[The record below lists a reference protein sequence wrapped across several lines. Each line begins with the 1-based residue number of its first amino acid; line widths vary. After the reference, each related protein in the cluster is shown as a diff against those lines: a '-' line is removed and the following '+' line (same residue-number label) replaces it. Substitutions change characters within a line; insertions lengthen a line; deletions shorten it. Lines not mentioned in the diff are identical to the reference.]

1 MTKDKSN
8 KRNGVKRNK
17 LHGIGFQVGIIIS
30 VVLLLILG
38 IKAAADIAYNYKT
51 TTEKNVELNLE
62 ETRRLA
68 KQFELRLAAAY
79 QTGCDLRAILQ
90 SDLENRSAQERDR
103 ESIIDD
109 IAQMFISNKYL
120 FGIGVYFEPNAFDG
134 KDSENVTETTKS
146 GRFTVY
152 AYGDR
157 NNVTVDL
164 SDNTDKEWYKK
175 PMSDGKTVLLE
186 PYFDSDNHQLA
197 TTCALPVYHNKKV
210 VGVVIID
217 IALYDIQTYLEKL
230 DGNNKEDY
238 KTFMTDQGI
247 LVADSSDAERVLKNI
262 TESSPNLKQY
272 IAEAQNSKESSI
284 TANDDASGAKSRMI
298 FVPVDTVGT
307 DAKWVFSSVTTL
319 SYANRDAN
327 RTMVINII
335 ISLFTTLLIGVIVFL
350 LLIKKVTAPLSL
362 IEKVIVK
369 MSDYDLE
376 LGREKE
382 SSAKYLSDK
391 GEIGTIMIA
400 LNKMVDNLVSIVQ
413 NINSH
418 SQNTAAT
425 AQELTATAQSTADA
439 AKEVGDAVSSIADGA
454 TVQAKDAQNAVGS
467 AEESNKLIGGMI
479 TTLNELSLSMDF
491 IRNKKDEGDDSLK
504 HLTEAVESS
513 NKASISVNEIIIQ
526 TSKSADRISSAREM
540 IQSISDQ
547 TNLLALNAAIEA
559 ARAGEQGRGFA
570 VVAEEIRKLAEQ
582 SAGFTEEIRKDIDS
596 LKADAEKAVTTMADV
611 DLIVQS
617 QNEKLWETGDKFE
630 QISEAIERSRQ
641 IVNALDEASKEIEEK
656 NEVIVKVIENLSS
669 VAEEN
674 AATTEEA
681 AATVATQ
688 VQAMAD
694 ISDASENLA
703 DIAVKLQE
711 EVSKFVL

>member
-1 MTKDKSN
+1 
-8 KRNGVKRNK
+8 
-17 LHGIGFQVGIIIS
+17 
-30 VVLLLILG
+30 
-38 IKAAADIAYNYKT
+38 
-51 TTEKNVELNLE
+51 
-62 ETRRLA
+62 
-68 KQFELRLAAAY
+68 
-79 QTGCDLRAILQ
+79 
-90 SDLENRSAQERDR
+90 
-103 ESIIDD
+103 
-109 IAQMFISNKYL
+109 
-120 FGIGVYFEPNAFDG
+120 
-134 KDSENVTETTKS
+134 
-146 GRFTVY
+146 
-152 AYGDR
+152 
-157 NNVTVDL
+157 
-164 SDNTDKEWYKK
+164 
-175 PMSDGKTVLLE
+175 
-186 PYFDSDNHQLA
+186 
-197 TTCALPVYHNKKV
+197 
-210 VGVVIID
+210 
-217 IALYDIQTYLEKL
+217 
-230 DGNNKEDY
+230 
-238 KTFMTDQGI
+238 
-247 LVADSSDAERVLKNI
+247 
-262 TESSPNLKQY
+262 
-272 IAEAQNSKESSI
+272 
-284 TANDDASGAKSRMI
+284 MI

-611 DLIVQS
+611 ALIVQS

-703 DIAVKLQE
+703 EIAVKLQE